1 METIRKPFR
10 PKARI
15 MELLG
20 EQLIKNHTLA
30 LFELVKNA
38 YDADASMVNLTLQ
51 DVEKTNGKI
60 IIDDN
65 GTGMDL
71 HTVLNIW
78 MEPAHGHKSLAR
90 EEGKRTSKGR
100 LPVGEK
106 GVGRFAVHRLGRKI
120 TMITKKANC
129 NEVIVEIDWE
139 TFAKHEYLDEADVKI
154 EEREPKIFTDQN
166 TGTKI
171 IISNLKQNW
180 KRGDVRKLYRSVSS
194 MTPARLSK
202 ESTAEESSSTFDFN
216 VNFTMK
222 PPKNWLNDLFDP
234 DMALSQSLFQFDFN
248 LTDEGLFYNYHYT
261 PYDAIVS
268 DYKNI
273 VEPRESPV
281 TLKQFEFFTHNP
293 YDGVGRKNR
302 IKREKRPLL
311 EEDLGIGSI
320 SGRIIGFDLD
330 KNIYDRYLKDEA
342 GGLSDYLRTQGGIR
356 VYRDNLR
363 VYNYGEP
370 GDDWLNLD
378 HRRIQSPTKKM
389 GNQQLLGEIH
399 LSLDKSRGL
408 KEKTN
413 REGFVENDS
422 YNEFVFAL
430 LCVLAQFEAE
440 RNKDKRILKDALE
453 TPAGKLM
460 PDGLRKKSTD
470 ELLADLD
477 QEVLKQKNI
486 DPSVG
491 KLVKKVISSYRETRD
506 AMLSS
511 AGAGLGLVTVF
522 HELERGVRNL
532 HRAISDGIDNDRLRD
547 ISDELISLLQ
557 GAMYMVS
564 NKEKEK
570 ILASTLIKYAISTQ
584 QRRFKRHKITL
595 LNGFENLGNID
606 FYIKG
611 VRRMLT
617 SSLVNIIDNAIY
629 WIDNESQDDR
639 EKYIWIGLSN
649 ELEGPAIIVADSGPG
664 FIDGADDIIQPF
676 FTRKPSGMGIGLY
689 YADMVMKSHKGRLS
703 FPSTKSVEVPSKT
716 NGACIAFI
724 FDNTE
729 KK

>member
-1 METIRKPFR
+1 MEIAKKPFR

-38 YDADASMVNLTLQ
+38 YDADASSVNLTLH
-51 DVEKTNGKI
+51 DIETDNGKI
-60 IIDDN
+60 TIDDN
-65 GTGMDL
+65 GSGMDF
-71 HTVLNIW
+71 HTVSNVW

-90 EEGKRTSKGR
+90 EKGERTAKGR
-100 LPVGEK
+100 LPIGEK

-120 TMITKKANC
+120 TMITKKDNF
-129 NEVIVEIDWE
+129 NEVVVDIDWE
-139 TFAKHEYLDEADVKI
+139 MFSKHEYLDEANIKI
-154 EEREPKIFTDQN
+154 EEREPIVFTEGKS
-166 TGTKI
+166 GTKI
-171 IISNLKQNW
+171 IISNLKQTW

-194 MTPARLSK
+194 MTPAKLSK
-202 ESTAEESSSTFDFN
+202 ENHSTSSSSTFNFD
-216 VNFTMK
+216 VNFTIE

-234 DMALSQSLFQFDFN
+234 EMALSQSLFQFDFE
-248 LTDEGLFYNYHYT
+248 LTDDGLVYNYNYT
-261 PYDAIVS
+261 PYDSIVS

-273 VEPRESPV
+273 VVSRNNSV
-281 TLKQFEFFTHNP
+281 TLKHFEFFTYNA
-293 YDGVGRKNR
+293 YEGTGRKNR
-302 IKREKRPLL
+302 KKREKRPLL
-311 EEDLGIGSI
+311 EKDLGIGNI
-320 SGRIIGFDLD
+320 SGRIVGFDLD

-342 GGLSDYLRTQGGIR
+342 GGLSDYLRTQGGVR

-378 HRRIQSPTKKM
+378 HRRIQGPTRKL
-389 GNQQLLGEIH
+389 GNQQILGEIH
-399 LSLDKSRGL
+399 LSLNESKGL

-413 REGFVENDS
+413 REGFVENES
-422 YNEFVFAL
+422 YNELVFAL
-430 LCVLAQFEAE
+430 LCTLSQFEAE

-453 TPAGKLM
+453 TPAGKLAA
-460 PDGLRKKSTD
+460 GSIRKKSTEELLD
-470 ELLADLD
+470 ELN

-486 DPSVG
+486 EPAVG
-491 KLVKKVISSYRETRD
+491 QLVKKVISSYRETRD

-532 HRAISDGIDNDRLRD
+532 HRAIDDGINNERLKE

-570 ILASTLIKYAISTQ
+570 ILASNLIKYALSTQ
-584 QRRFKRHKITL
+584 KRRFKRHGIDL
-595 LNGFENLGNID
+595 LNGFENLRNLD
-606 FYIKG
+606 FYITG

-629 WIDNESQDDR
+629 WIDSEEHEGK

-649 ELEGPAIIVADSGPG
+649 ELEGPAIIIADSGPG
-664 FIDGADDIIQPF
+664 FIDGAEDIIQPF
-676 FTRKPSGMGIGLY
+676 FTRKPSGMGVGLY

-703 FPSTKSVEVPSKT
+703 FPSAKSVEVPLKT